1 MTLGILRAMDFNEQ
15 EESDGQRQFADVV
28 LSKEQVSAR
37 DAIVKAIRAR
47 RPRTVLG
54 GYAGTGKSTLL
65 GHMALHF
72 QHDMRLNVAY
82 AAPTGKA
89 AGVLRRSL
97 GANGVHP
104 GFCGTLHR
112 LIYRPKVDASGNIS
126 GWDRVQSLNYD
137 LIVVDEASMVTG
149 QILEDLEEYGIPVI
163 FCGDHGQLPPVGEEV
178 NLMAEP
184 DVRLETVRRQAL
196 ENPIVA
202 LGFLIRAGGDW
213 RKFVEGCK
221 SPEIER
227 VHAHDYMEHILGLF
241 DGFQNRPMSQ
251 DPMLVCPTNRQ
262 RTDLNRAVRMGLRS
276 DKVLDVGD
284 RVICL
289 KNTYLETGMVANGF
303 RGRVTKI
310 GYARNQNQICGDV
323 LFSDE
328 GLALEQGFM
337 NRHQFGV
344 EQTFKTIDAVPGG
357 PAAWDQVG
365 LLFDYGYALTGHKSQ
380 GSQADHAVVFAQRG
394 GMKED
399 DWRRWLYTTT
409 QRATK
414 KLTLVY

>member
-1 MTLGILRAMDFNEQ
+1 MTLGILRGIDVHEQ
-15 EESDGQRQFADVV
+15 ENSLGQGQFADIT
-28 LSKEQVSAR
+28 LSKEQEAAKDS
-37 DAIVKAIRAR
+37 ILKAVRSR
-47 RPRTVLG
+47 KPRTVLG

-65 GHMALHF
+65 GYLALHF
-72 QHDMRLNVAY
+72 QHDMKLNVAY

-97 GANGVHP
+97 GANGVAP

-112 LIYRPKVDASGNIS
+112 LIYRPKVDAAGNIT
-126 GWDRVQSLNYD
+126 GWDRVESLNYD
-137 LIVVDEASMVTG
+137 LIVIDEASMVTG
-149 QILEDLEEYGIPVI
+149 QILEDLEEYGIPII

-213 RKFVEGCK
+213 RKFVESCR
-221 SPEIER
+221 SPEVSR
-227 VHAHDYMEHILGLF
+227 VHAFDYMDYVLGLF
-241 DGFQNRPMSQ
+241 DNFRDRSLSQ
-251 DPMLVCPTNRQ
+251 DPMLICPTNRQ
-262 RTDLNRAVRMGLRS
+262 RNDLNRAVRLGLRS

-289 KNTYLETGMVANGF
+289 KNTYLDTGMVANGF
-303 RGRVTKI
+303 RGRVSKI
-310 GYARNQNQICGDV
+310 GYARNQNHICGDV
-323 LFSDE
+323 VFSDE
-328 GLALEQGFM
+328 GLVLEQGFM
-337 NRHQFGV
+337 NRHQFGC
-344 EQTFKTIDAVPGG
+344 EQTFKAIETIPGG
-357 PAAWDQVG
+357 PSAWDQVG

-380 GSQADHAVVFAQRG
+380 GSQAEHAVVFAQRG

-409 QRATK
+409 QRATH

>member
-1 MTLGILRAMDFNEQ
+1 MALGILRSLEVSEQ
-15 EESDGQRQFADVV
+15 EESEGQRQFADVS
-28 LSKEQVSAR
+28 LSKEQVVAR
-37 DAIVKAIRAR
+37 DAILKAIKSRK
-47 RPRTVLG
+47 PKTVLG

-65 GHMALHF
+65 GTMALMF
-72 QHDMRLNVAY
+72 QHDLKLNVAY

-97 GANGVHP
+97 AANGVRS

-112 LIYRPKVDASGNIS
+112 LIYKPVVDSLGNVTN
-126 GWDRVQSLNYD
+126 WDRVQSLGYD

-149 QILEDLEEYGIPVI
+149 QILEDLEEYGIPII
-163 FCGDHGQLPPVGEEV
+163 FCGDHGQLPPVGEEI

-213 RKFVEGCK
+213 KKFVENCQ
-221 SPEIER
+221 SPEVQRIPS
-227 VHAHDYMEHILGLF
+227 HDYMEYVLGLF

-262 RTDLNRAVRMGLRS
+262 RNDLNRAVRMGIKS
-276 DKVLDVGD
+276 DQALSLGE

-289 KNTYLETGMVANGF
+289 KNAYLDSGMMANGF

-310 GYARNQNQICGDV
+310 GYSRNQNHVCGDV
-323 LFSDE
+323 LFADE
-328 GLALEQGFM
+328 GLALEQGYM
-337 NRHQFGV
+337 NRHQFGLD
-344 EQTFKTIDAVPGG
+344 QTFKTIDSVPGS
-357 PAAWDQVG
+357 PSAWDQVG
-365 LLFDYGYALTGHKSQ
+365 LLFDYGYALTGHKAQ
-380 GSQADHAVVFAQRG
+380 GSQVEHAVVFAQRG

-399 DWRRWLYTTT
+399 DWRRWLYTSAM
-409 QRATK
+409 RATK
-414 KLTLVY
+414 QLTLIY